1 MIKLKFKELLYI
13 VFYALSNTILSF
25 GIIYIINSTVS
36 GKAEFQNDYMGIVF
50 VAAVVYAYLLNINFQ
65 KWLNKL
71 TYDILYKNE
80 ELIFYK
86 ILKAPLITLERLGS
100 QRFYTTIEDLRVFS
114 TFPEIVTHTFNSL
127 LMLILCLV
135 YLFTLSVP
143 SALIVVALIVVVAFI
158 YFFVINKMAPLVD
171 ILRKYNES
179 YFKYVEDV
187 IKGFKGLKLS
197 SHRSENLMSKF
208 LAPNR
213 RLAKDLDFNVNFV
226 FLSINLISQYGLYL
240 IIGTILFLLPLF
252 DLLKREDVITYV
264 MILMFISGPINNLIN
279 MQKVYTRLFVGKN
292 RIKDFL
298 NDFDI
303 SDEDLLIEADNK
315 IEEEIDFNELEFENI
330 HFSYQENT
338 LENSFS
344 LGPVNLSI
352 QKGETIFVIGG
363 NGSGKSTFINIL
375 TGLYK
380 PSVGQIILDDQ
391 IVDKDNPVQNLIS
404 AVFTDNYIYSNNYD
418 NYSLENNKRYQE
430 LLEVMELDKIIVDD
444 KENSARRNFS
454 KGQSK
459 RMSLI
464 FALLENKPIL
474 VLDEWAADQD
484 PHFRKYFY
492 ENLLPK
498 LKNEGKTIIAVTHDD
513 AYFKHA
519 DRIIK
524 FDYGQIVKDFKVQEE
539 VLNSESLWYTE
550 VNN

>member
-1 MIKLKFKELLYI
+1 MFKLKFKELLYI
-13 VFYALSNTILSF
+13 VFYAFSNTILSF

-36 GKAEFQNDYMGIVF
+36 GKAEFQTDYMGIVF
-50 VAAVVYAYLLNINFQ
+50 VAAIVYTYLLNINFQ

-71 TYDILYKNE
+71 TYSILYKNE

-100 QRFYTTIEDLRVFS
+100 QRFYTTIEDLRAFS

-127 LMLILCLV
+127 LMLILCLI

-143 SALIVVALIVVVAFI
+143 SAFVVITLIIVVAFI

-171 ILRKYNES
+171 KLRKYNES
-179 YFKYVEDV
+179 YYKYVEDV

-197 SHRSENLMSKF
+197 SHRSENLMDKF
-208 LAPNR
+208 LVPNR
-213 RLAKDLDFNVNFV
+213 RSAKDLDFNVNFV

-240 IIGTILFLLPLF
+240 IIGAILFILPLF
-252 DLLKREDVITYV
+252 DLLKKEDVITYV

-279 MQKVYTRLFVGKN
+279 MQRVYTRLFVGRR
-292 RIKDFL
+292 RIKEFL
-298 NDFDI
+298 NDFEI
-303 SDEDLLIEADNK
+303 NDEDLTETENK
-315 IEEEIDFNELEFENI
+315 MENKIDFNELEFKNI
-330 HFSYQENT
+330 HFSYQKNT

-380 PSVGQIILDDQ
+380 PSVGSLTLDNQ
-391 IVDKDNPVQNLIS
+391 IVDKENPIQNLIS

-418 NYSLENNKRYQE
+418 NYSLENNERYQE
-430 LLEVMELDKIIVDD
+430 LLEVMELDKIILDD
-444 KENSARRNFS
+444 KEGSARRNFS

-492 ENLLPK
+492 EYLLPK
-498 LKNEGKTIIAVTHDD
+498 LKNEGKTIVAVTHDD

-524 FDYGQIVKDFKVQEE
+524 FDYGQIVRDFSVKEE
-539 VLNSESLWYTE
+539 VSNSESLWY
-550 VNN
+550 N

>member
-1 MIKLKFKELLYI
+1 MFKLKFKELIYI
-13 VFYALSNTILSF
+13 IFYALSNTVLSF

-50 VAAVVYAYLLNINFQ
+50 AAAIIYTYLLNINFQ

-71 TYDILYKNE
+71 TYSILYKNE

-114 TFPEIVTHTFNSL
+114 SFPEIVTHTFNSL
-127 LMLILCLV
+127 LMLTLCLV

-143 SALIVVALIVVVAFI
+143 SAFVVIALIILVAFI

-171 ILRKYNES
+171 KLRKYNES
-179 YFKYVEDV
+179 YYKYVEDV

-197 SHRSENLMSKF
+197 SHRSENLMDKF

-213 RLAKDLDFNVNFV
+213 RSAKDLDFNINFV

-252 DLLKREDVITYV
+252 DLLKKEDVITYV

-279 MQKVYTRLFVGKN
+279 MQRVYTRLFVGRK
-292 RIKDFL
+292 RIKEFLKDFE
-298 NDFDI
+298 I
-303 SDEDLLIEADNK
+303 SDENLAEAENK
-315 IEEEIDFNELEFENI
+315 IENDIDFNELEFEDI
-330 HFSYQENT
+330 HFSYQKNT

-380 PSVGQIILDDQ
+380 PTVGSLILDNQ
-391 IVDKDNPVQNLIS
+391 IVDKENPVQNLIS

-418 NYSLENNKRYQE
+418 TYSLENNKRYQE
-430 LLEVMELDKIIVDD
+430 LLEVMELEKIILDD
-444 KENSARRNFS
+444 KEGSARRNFS

-498 LKNEGKTIIAVTHDD
+498 LKNEGKTIVAVTHDD

-524 FDYGQIVKDFKVQEE
+524 FDYGQIVKNFDVKEE
-539 VLNSESLWYTE
+539 VSNSESLWY
-550 VNN
+550 N

>member
-1 MIKLKFKELLYI
+1 MIKLKLKELLYI

-36 GKAEFQNDYMGIVF
+36 GKVEFQNDYMGIVF
-50 VAAVVYAYLLNINFQ
+50 VAAVVYTYLLNINFQ

-86 ILKAPLITLERLGS
+86 ILKAPLLTLERLGS

-114 TFPEIVTHTFNSL
+114 SFPEVVTHTFNSL

-143 SALIVVALIVVVAFI
+143 SAIIVVVLIIVVAFI

-171 ILRKYNES
+171 KLRKYNES

-197 SHRSENLMSKF
+197 AHRSDNLMNKF

-240 IIGTILFLLPLF
+240 IIGTILFILPVF
-252 DLLKREDVITYV
+252 NLLKREDVITYV

-279 MQKVYTRLFVGKN
+279 MQRVYTRLFVGKN
-292 RIKDFL
+292 RIKKFL

-303 SDEDLLIEADNK
+303 SAEDLIETNNK
-315 IEEEIDFNELEFENI
+315 IDKEIDFNELEFENI
-330 HFSYQENT
+330 HFSYQNNS

-344 LGPVNLSI
+344 LGPVNLSV

-380 PSVGQIILDDQ
+380 PSVGKIILDNQ

-430 LLEVMELDKIIVDD
+430 LLEVMELDKIILDD
-444 KENSARRNFS
+444 KEDSARRNFS

-498 LKNEGKTIIAVTHDD
+498 LKNEGKTIISVTHDD
-513 AYFKHA
+513 AYFKYA

-524 FDYGQIVKDFKVQEE
+524 FDYGQIVKDFNVKEE
-539 VLNSESLWYTE
+539 SLNSESLWYTE
-550 VNN
+550 INN

>member
-1 MIKLKFKELLYI
+1 MIKLKLKELLYI

-36 GKAEFQNDYMGIVF
+36 GKVEFQNDYMGIVF
-50 VAAVVYAYLLNINFQ
+50 VATVVYTYLLNINFQ

-86 ILKAPLITLERLGS
+86 ILKAPLLTLERLGS

-114 TFPEIVTHTFNSL
+114 SFPEVVTHTFNSL

-143 SALIVVALIVVVAFI
+143 SAIIVVVLIIVVAFI

-171 ILRKYNES
+171 KLRKYNES

-197 SHRSENLMSKF
+197 SHRSDNLMNKF

-240 IIGTILFLLPLF
+240 IIGTILFLLPVF

-279 MQKVYTRLFVGKN
+279 MQRVYTRLFVGKN
-292 RIKDFL
+292 RIRKFL

-303 SDEDLLIEADNK
+303 SAEDLIETDNK
-315 IEEEIDFNELEFENI
+315 TNEEIDFNELEFENI
-330 HFSYQENT
+330 HFNYQNNS

-344 LGPVNLSI
+344 LGPVNLSV

-380 PSVGQIILDDQ
+380 PSVGKIILDNQ
-391 IVDKDNPVQNLIS
+391 IADKDNPVQNLIS

-430 LLEVMELDKIIVDD
+430 LLEVMELDKIILDD
-444 KENSARRNFS
+444 KEDSARRNFS

-524 FDYGQIVKDFKVQEE
+524 FDYGQIVKDFNVKEE
-539 VLNSESLWYTE
+539 SLNSESLWYTE
-550 VNN
+550 INN

>member
-1 MIKLKFKELLYI
+1 
-13 VFYALSNTILSF
+13 
-25 GIIYIINSTVS
+25 
-36 GKAEFQNDYMGIVF
+36 MGIVF
-50 VAAVVYAYLLNINFQ
+50 AAAIIYTYLLNINFQ

-71 TYDILYKNE
+71 TYGILYKNE

-114 TFPEIVTHTFNSL
+114 SFPEIVTHTFNSL

-143 SALIVVALIVVVAFI
+143 SAFVVVALIIVVAFI

-171 ILRKYNES
+171 KLRKYNES
-179 YFKYVEDV
+179 YYKYVEDV

-197 SHRSENLMSKF
+197 SHRSENLMDKF
-208 LAPNR
+208 LVPNR
-213 RLAKDLDFNVNFV
+213 RSAKDLDFNINFV

-240 IIGTILFLLPLF
+240 IIGTILFFLPLF
-252 DLLKREDVITYV
+252 DLLKKEDVITYV

-279 MQKVYTRLFVGKN
+279 MQRVYTRLFVGRK
-292 RIKDFL
+292 RIKEFL
-298 NDFDI
+298 NDFEI
-303 SDEDLLIEADNK
+303 SDENLVEAENN
-315 IEEEIDFNELEFENI
+315 IGNNIDFNKLEFENI
-330 HFSYQENT
+330 HFSYQKNT

-344 LGPVNLSI
+344 LGPVDLSI

-380 PSVGQIILDDQ
+380 PTVGSLILDNQ
-391 IVDKDNPVQNLIS
+391 IVDRENPVQNLIS

-430 LLEVMELDKIIVDD
+430 LLEVMELDKIILDD
-444 KENSARRNFS
+444 KEGSARRNFS

-498 LKNEGKTIIAVTHDD
+498 LKNEGKTIVAVTHDD

-524 FDYGQIVKDFKVQEE
+524 FDYGQIVKDFDVKEE
-539 VLNSESLWYTE
+539 VSNSESLWY
-550 VNN
+550 N